1 MKENQNEKT
10 YLAHKRTELAHERT
24 VLAYF
29 RTVASLFLF
38 GIALIGFSQQPDI
51 FFYGG
56 WVSLI
61 LGLFFLIVA
70 IKRFSK
76 HNKEIKNIRI
86 FFKSINRRVKKRKK

>member
-51 FFYGG
+51 FFY
-56 WVSLI
+56 
-61 LGLFFLIVA
+61 
-70 IKRFSK
+70 
-76 HNKEIKNIRI
+76 
-86 FFKSINRRVKKRKK
+86 